1 MPNNVPLMAALF
13 GSGVFAFV
21 GQVFLTMGFQQSKA
35 GIASV
40 MRYLDV
46 VFVLIWDIVLLDEHV
61 SMYSV
66 IGAAIIIASASFIVL
81 PKSLE
86 ARPNPKRSSGKSED
100 GIVAVSK
107 LSMRLTAP
115 K

>member
-1 MPNNVPLMAALF
+1 VQSFTVPTNPKLILALF
-13 GSGVFAFV
+13 GSGLFAFV

-46 VFVLIWDIVLLDEHV
+46 VFVMILDVLLLGEHV
-61 SMYSV
+61 SGYSV

-81 PKSLE
+81 PKKANAKTKTKTVE
-86 ARPNPKRSSGKSED
+86 
-100 GIVAVSK
+100 
-107 LSMRLTAP
+107 
-115 K
+115 

>member
-1 MPNNVPLMAALF
+1 MPSNAKLMIALF
-13 GSGVFAFV
+13 GSGLFAFV

-46 VFVLIWDIVLLDEHV
+46 VFVLIWDIVLLGEHV
-61 SMYSV
+61 NMYSV

-81 PKSLE
+81 SKKSSTKAKPKTVE
-86 ARPNPKRSSGKSED
+86 
-100 GIVAVSK
+100 
-107 LSMRLTAP
+107 
-115 K
+115 